1 MPTIHP
7 KFGLTWQVLGLFL
20 DVEVPLVVNSESRS
34 VSNSNIFRNLRVVK
48 DTPKVNVL
56 FLKFEVREYNLTHEV
71 YIVNVW
77 MFLVGDG

>member
-1 MPTIHP
+1 MTIHP
-7 KFGLTWQVLGLFL
+7 IFVLTWQILWLFL

-34 VSNSNIFRNLRVVK
+34 VGNSNIFRNLRVIE

-56 FLKFEVREYNLTHEV
+56 FLKLEVRKDNLTHEV
-71 YIVNVW
+71 YIVNVR